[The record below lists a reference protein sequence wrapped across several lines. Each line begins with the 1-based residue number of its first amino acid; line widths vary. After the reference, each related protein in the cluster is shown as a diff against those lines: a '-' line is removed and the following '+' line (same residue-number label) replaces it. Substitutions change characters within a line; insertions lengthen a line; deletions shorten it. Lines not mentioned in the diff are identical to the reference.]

1 MEPLRTYSRISPDLK
16 KSQSSMLSSH
26 SKQLS
31 QLLNDP
37 LTVEPIMRL
46 SPNELK
52 RIKTEFKA
60 HSNKMDIMTKRS
72 FYEYFKIE
80 ELQRTYIGERLYSI
94 VSKGSSIDLPKF
106 IEAVAILSKG
116 SAQERF
122 EFFFKIFDI
131 EAASTADSNIVCK
144 TYLSL
149 INSMIDVDMDN
160 EELTSL
166 QRQVARLTPQQREE
180 AVHSI
185 VYDMSSGNSSV
196 SLEEMASDVFS
207 RPVLKNVLS
216 QP

>member
-1 MEPLRTYSRISPDLK
+1 MDTLRPHSRISPDLK
-16 KSQSSMLSSH
+16 KSQSSMISYQ

-31 QLLNDP
+31 HLLNDP

-80 ELQRTYIGERLYSI
+80 ELQRTYIGERLYNI
-94 VSKGSSIDLPKF
+94 VSKGTSIDLTKF

-131 EAASTADSNIVCK
+131 EASSIADSNIVCK

-160 EELTSL
+160 EEVTSL

>member
-16 KSQSSMLSSH
+16 KSHSSMVSSQ

-52 RIKTEFKA
+52 RIKAEFKA

-80 ELQRTYIGERLYSI
+80 ELQRTYIGERLYNI

-131 EAASTADSNIVCK
+131 EASSTADSNIVCK

-196 SLEEMASDVFS
+196 SLDEMANDVFS

>member
-1 MEPLRTYSRISPDLK
+1 MDTLRTYSRISPDLK
-16 KSQSSMLSSH
+16 KSQSSMISSQ

-80 ELQRTYIGERLYSI
+80 ELQRTYIGERLYNI

-116 SAQERF
+116 SDQERF

-131 EAASTADSNIVCK
+131 EASSRADSNIVCK

-166 QRQVARLTPQQREE
+166 QRQVAKLTPQQREE

-185 VYDMSSGNSSV
+185 VYDMGSGNSSV
-196 SLEEMASDVFS
+196 SLEEMGSDVFS